1 MKEVDM
7 AKVQMSIYVTPEIS
21 ERLRKMAAEMGAP
34 VGRHTG
40 DMLEALIESA
50 QFITD
55 RMVEA
60 KVNPSLAM
68 KKLRSMDKKMATIA
82 KHVHDA

>member
-1 MKEVDM
+1 M
-7 AKVQMSIYVTPEIS
+7 AKTQMSIYVTEEIAQ
-21 ERLRKMAAEMGAP
+21 RLRKLAEEMGAP

-60 KVNPSLAM
+60 KTEPALAM
-68 KKLRSMDKKMATIA
+68 RKLKAMDKKMATIA
-82 KHVHDA
+82 KHVHEA